1 MMPVVCVVSAV
12 QIWNYVGQGV
22 LYAIKIIEFT
32 PAIMQFSPA
41 LFWLPDL
48 IFSQD
53 KYTAFVF

>member
-41 LFWLPDL
+41 LF
-48 IFSQD
+48 
-53 KYTAFVF
+53 